1 MEESSYAASRLS
13 RRPAQSLT
21 PFKFESWHPVLATA
35 QPLSCAHSCNR
46 AGKLITHA
54 RARTA
59 ELSEGGER
67 SDRKEK
73 APGLVRGDENPE
85 RWG

>member
-1 MEESSYAASRLS
+1 LS

-59 ELSEGGER
+59 G
-67 SDRKEK
+67 
-73 APGLVRGDENPE
+73 ANLVRGESCLTEKRRPPGLSGGMKTQSAGVE
-85 RWG
+85 TAEG